1 MRGRPL
7 SLSVEQELKLTADYI
22 ARRPTKVI
30 AYEFGVSSQNVTRI
44 AVRHGAPYRT
54 RNHVRNVLAGREA
67 TVLALF
73 RQGLDSCSIA
83 HRLSVKE
90 HIVSNALARLR
101 DGERRQ

>member
-1 MRGRPL
+1 MRRS
-7 SLSVEQELKLTADYI
+7 SLSVEQELALTANYL

-30 AYEFGVSSQNVTRI
+30 AYEFGVSRQRVTQI

-54 RNHVRNVLAGREA
+54 RNHVRNVLAGREGM
-67 TVLALF
+67 VLALF

-90 HIVSNALARLR
+90 HVVSNALARIR
-101 DGERRQ
+101 DGERQQ